1 PIAAPA
7 TLDVRMLFERHF
19 AASLGRFRFSVTS
32 DEGTAKAVDLP
43 VEVEQILTLDEST
56 WSAEQRDAVRREFL
70 LAAPELAEARK
81 PIEKLRTQ
89 MPDPATTMVLQERP
103 ADNPR
108 ATFLHHRGEYLQ
120 TRDEVTPGVP
130 ELFGE
135 PSTSATTSDRLA
147 FARWLVSDANPLVA
161 RVTVNRAWQAF
172 FGRGLVATS
181 EDFGTQGELPS
192 HPELLDWLAVEFVNR
207 GWSMKQLHRLIVT
220 SATYRQASH
229 VSPELLKRD
238 PLNVLLA
245 RGPRFRVNAETVR
258 DIGLAASGLLSPNVG
273 GPSVYPPQ
281 PASVTALAYGNT

>member
-43 VEVEQILTLDEST
+43 VEVEQILTLDESH
-56 WSAEQRDAVRREFL
+56 WSPEQRNAVRREFL
-70 LAAPELAEARK
+70 LSAPELAEARK
-81 PIEKLRTQ
+81 PIDQLRRQ
-89 MPDPATTMVLQERP
+89 MPDPVTTMVLQERP

-120 TRDEVTPGVP
+120 TRDEVAPGVP

-135 PSTSATTSDRLA
+135 APTSATTSDRLA
-147 FARWLVSDANPLVA
+147 FARWLVSDANPLVG

-192 HPELLDWLAVEFVNR
+192 HPELLDWLAAEFVNR

-220 SATYRQASH
+220 SATYRQSSH
-229 VSPELLKRD
+229 VSPERLRRD
-238 PLNVLLA
+238 PLDVPLARRPRFRVRAESGRDVGLRPRALLPPQA
-245 RGPRFRVNAETVR
+245 RGPRVH
-258 DIGLAASGLLSPNVG
+258 
-273 GPSVYPPQ
+273 PPR
-281 PASVTALAYGNT
+281 